1 MLVIN
6 YKRIVMKILKKC
18 EQYVRWAIRLP
29 IIIKRLYDR
38 NVSSTVSHNLYCL
51 ISAQMVLHR
60 DKPEVIAELGRSFN
74 QVGMI
79 YNTKNALSYLH
90 LVNPVRS
97 PSLKL
102 TRIGGQADG
111 GYVLLCPPPF
121 IVPLNLFR
129 SACLCLLL
137 LI

>member
-1 MLVIN
+1 ME
-6 YKRIVMKILKKC
+6 ILKKC
-18 EQYVRWAIRLP
+18 MRYCIKTIMLP
-29 IIIKRLYDR
+29 VKIHRLYDR
-38 NVSSTVSHNLYCL
+38 GIKYSEHLYAL

-74 QVGMI
+74 RVGMI

-111 GYVLLCPPPF
+111 GYVLLCPPF